1 MSMKNI
7 AGQPVRGNDFFERPT
22 LLRQFQQKIKSGSS
36 VLISAPRRVG
46 KTSLMFHVQ
55 DTGMEGYH
63 FIYLITESVNSEN
76 EYFKRILNKIFDTEF
91 LTPLQKISKKA
102 YRVLEDRAA
111 RVREVGKS
119 VKFDKESTR
128 NFRQEFIDTIKSIDL
143 EGRKIVLM
151 IDEFSQT
158 LENIIVDEDKNSAV
172 RFLQANRELRQDPEI
187 NGKIQ
192 FVFAGSIGLEN
203 IVNRLNSI
211 NLVNDLES
219 LKVPPLSA
227 AESHRLMTGLCE
239 DKPFDLSKTN
249 RAYILDRVQWYI
261 PYYIQLAISE
271 ISDIYL
277 EKEAESEAKTIRIT
291 KKTIDMAFSRMLEHR
306 QCFEHWLTR
315 LRKAFKG
322 EEYTFAKEFLNVI
335 SQKESID
342 TEEMLNLAQKLDIP
356 GEYKDIVN
364 SLVYDGYINNNDDP
378 KVYRFNSP
386 LLKMWWWK
394 NVAY

>member
-1 MSMKNI
+1 MAMKNI
-7 AGQPVRGNDFFERPT
+7 AGQPVRGENFFERPT
-22 LLRQFQQKIKSGSS
+22 LIRQFHQKIESGSS

-55 DTGMEGYH
+55 DQGMEGFY

-91 LTPLQKISKKA
+91 LTPLQKFSKKA
-102 YRVLEDRAA
+102 HQILKDRGA
-111 RVREVGKS
+111 RISEVGKS

-128 NFRQEFIDTIKSIDL
+128 NFREEFIDVIKTIDL
-143 EGRKIVLM
+143 EGRKIILM

-158 LENIIVDEDKNSAV
+158 LENIIEDEDKNSAI

-187 NGKIQ
+187 NQKVQ

-211 NLVNDLES
+211 NLVNDLDS
-219 LKVPPLSA
+219 LKVPPLNS
-227 AESHRLMTGLCE
+227 AESHQLMMEICE
-239 DKPFDLSKTN
+239 NKPFDLGKASRT
-249 RAYILDRVQWYI
+249 YILDRIQWYI
-261 PYYIQLAISE
+261 PYYIQLAVRE

-277 EKEAESEAKTIRIT
+277 EKETENGAKKTGVT
-291 KKTIDMAFSRMLEHR
+291 KKMINEAFLRMLEHR
-306 QCFEHWLTR
+306 HCFEHWLTR

-322 EEYTFAKEFLNVI
+322 DEYSFAKELLNVI
-335 SQKESID
+335 SQKENIG
-342 TEEMLNLAQKLDIP
+342 TEEMLNLARKFDIP
-356 GEYKDIVN
+356 GEHKDIVN
-364 SLVYDGYINNNDDP
+364 SLVYDGYINNNDSP
-378 KVYRFNSP
+378 GIYRFNSP
-386 LLKMWWWK
+386 LLKIWWWK